1 MISGTILQY
10 EILEKLGEGGM
21 GEVYK
26 ARDTKLDRFVAV
38 KFLPSK
44 LTAAESEK
52 ARFIQE
58 AKAASALNHPNVCTI
73 YDIQEHDGQLFI
85 VMEYVDGETL
95 RGKKQN
101 FSVKQVIDVGAQAAE
116 GLAAAHEKGIVHRDI
131 KPENIMLMKS
141 GVVKVMDFGL
151 AKLNSAEEAS
161 RLTKAGTTLGTV
173 GYMSPEQVQGQDVD
187 HRSDIFSL
195 GVVLYEL
202 LSGESP
208 FKGVHETAIMY
219 EIVNVDPPPLS
230 AIRES
235 IDPELDRIIFEC
247 LEKDK
252 NDRCQSAKE
261 LAKDL
266 RKIKKS
272 TGARKSSVYN
282 TGTIVPGTQIGRTQ
296 PQRSTSSIS
305 IEIFNKRI
313 DLKEAFGS
321 AYVHWG
327 LVVILGLAAFYFAVL
342 GRGGPHQLVTSETS
356 ILPPPSVDYTGNTAD
371 PGDFEI
377 SHNGKSVVFAGT
389 DSTGKSELW
398 LRPLNSENAKSL
410 PGTEGAYYP
419 FWSPD
424 DKFVAYFVPNKLM
437 KIDLSTELS
446 TEICPALDGRG
457 GTWNQKGDI
466 VFSPNS
472 IGGLYLVS
480 SNSGVPEEVVKPD
493 TTIRDQSLRF
503 PSFLP
508 DGIHFL
514 YSIENDFFGASPS
527 DVVKA
532 GSVNS
537 DVDKV
542 VMSGST
548 NAQYADGYLFFTKQ
562 SALLCQRF
570 DPANLKLGGDIQTV
584 GGNVNYDA
592 TRIKASFSVSAI
604 GNLVFLHAFQANSNL
619 VVLNINGSQTELPVK
634 TNVISLATP
643 LSATNGA
650 ALSPDGRKVLYIAQ
664 GSQSATSEVCAYDL
678 EKKLISKITFNIGL
692 NSNPVSSPDGKM
704 VAFTSGPDVYVKNAD
719 GSGSKKLVYKSDSAY
734 YKTTDDWSSDGTKL
748 LINDLLPRTGFEL
761 VIAGVRDNDIKRYSV
776 SGNTTVSLTAAKFS
790 HDMKWVL
797 YASDQSGTMQ
807 IYVRP
812 LNSSQSGMWQVSSNG
827 GTQGWWV
834 NNDKAIIYVTADGK
848 VFKVSDNGSGNSF
861 VVGSSQYLFSLNDR
875 NLSGLS
881 DVSRDGREFLG
892 TRPVG
897 RATIPPLTYVQNW
910 KGLIGTGGN

>member
-1 MISGTILQY
+1 MISGTILHY

-21 GEVYK
+21 GEVYE
-26 ARDTKLDRFVAV
+26 ARDTKLDRLVAV

-44 LTAAESEK
+44 LTATESEK
-52 ARFIQE
+52 ASFIQE

-95 RGKKQN
+95 RGKHN
-101 FSVKQVIDVGAQAAE
+101 FSVKQVIDIGAQAAE

-151 AKLNSAEEAS
+151 AKFNTAADVS

-219 EIVNVDPPPLS
+219 EIVNVDPPPMS
-230 AIRES
+230 SVKEGIE
-235 IDPELDRIIFEC
+235 PELDRVILEC
-247 LEKDK
+247 LEKDR

-266 RKIKKS
+266 RKIRKS
-272 TGARKSSVYN
+272 TGVKYSRAFSTISTDSKTAISQVQARKPS
-282 TGTIVPGTQIGRTQ
+282 
-296 PQRSTSSIS
+296 SSIS
-305 IEIFNKRI
+305 IEVFNKRI
-313 DLKEAFGS
+313 DLKDVISS
-321 AYVHWG
+321 AYVRWG
-327 LVVILGLAAFYFAVL
+327 LVVILGLAAFYFAVF
-342 GRGGPHQLVTSETS
+342 GGSGPHQLITSETS
-356 ILPPPSVDYTGNTAD
+356 ILPPPSVDYTGNSAD

-377 SHNGKSVVFAGT
+377 SHNGKSIVFAGT

-398 LRPLNSENAKSL
+398 LRPLNSENAKAL

-424 DKFVAYFVPNKLM
+424 DKFVAYFIPNRLM
-437 KIDLSTELS
+437 KIDLSTGLS
-446 TEICPALDGRG
+446 NEICPALDGRG

-480 SNSGVPEEVVKPD
+480 SNSGIPEEVVEPD

-508 DGIHFL
+508 DGVHFL

-527 DVVKA
+527 DVVKV
-532 GSVNS
+532 GSINS
-537 DVDKV
+537 NVDKV
-542 VMSGST
+542 VLSGST
-548 NAQYADGYLFFTKQ
+548 NTEYAEGYLFFTKQ
-562 SALLCQRF
+562 SALLCQKF
-570 DPANLKLGGDIQTV
+570 DPANLQLSADIQTV
-584 GGNVNYDA
+584 AGNVNYDA

-664 GSQSATSEVCAYDL
+664 GSQSATSEVCEYDL

-719 GSGSKKLVYKSDSAY
+719 GSGNKKLVYKSDSAY

-748 LINDLLPRTGFEL
+748 LINDLLPRTGFEF
-761 VIAGVRDNDIKRYSV
+761 VIADIKDNHIKRYLV

-848 VFKVSDNGSGNSF
+848 VFKVSDYGSGNSF
-861 VVGSSQYLFSLNDR
+861 AVGSSQYLFSLNDR

-881 DVSRDGREFLG
+881 DVSRDGTEFLG

-897 RATIPPLTYVQNW
+897 RATIPPLTFVQNW